1 MVMVSRAEY
10 TTLMSAPLALSFSK
24 EEKLPGTI
32 SMSPKVAI
40 IAVFSRLENSTILFM
55 SDCDV
60 THTGHPGPDMSFRF
74 FGILPLIPYFE
85 MEWVCVPHI
94 SIIVASFFEIAS
106 ISLKSALAGSF
117 SRNSSMYFTFPYPQN
132 HQKVLLPQ
140 APLFHLPSVW
150 RTPRE
155 LSHNLRPRH
164 PQGEKG

>member
-1 MVMVSRAEY
+1 MVMVPSPEY
-10 TTLMSAPLALSFSK
+10 TPLMSAPLALSFSR
-24 EEKLPGTI
+24 EENLPGTL

-40 IAVFSRLENSTILFM
+40 IAAFSRLENSTILFM

-60 THTGHPGPDMSFRF
+60 AHTGHPGPDMSFRF

-85 MEWVCVPHI
+85 MEWVWVPHI

-106 ISLKSALAGSF
+106 LSLYSAIAGSF
-117 SRNSSMYFTFPYPQN
+117 FRNSSMYFTYSSPQN
-132 HQKVLLPQ
+132 HQRVLLPE

-150 RTPRE
+150 RIQRE

-164 PQGEKG
+164 PQGEK